1 MFVSGCARMGVCVFV
16 CVMCERE
23 RTSDCVWV
31 KERKRGN
38 VCVWEWKSGVGGSG
52 CRFVY
57 TCGSQQRVPSIRR
70 FAVINKA

>member
-1 MFVSGCARMGVCVFV
+1 MCVCLCVLCAREKELVIVYGSR
-16 CVMCERE
+16 RE
-23 RTSDCVWV
+23 
-31 KERKRGN
+31 RGN

-70 FAVINKA
+70 SAVINKA